1 MSQFPGA
8 PEEVVPPCLCTS
20 FKVSV
25 LLKVH
30 RLRLSKYIHEREQLH
45 SKDRIWTM
53 MCEVWGVNRSK
64 V

>member
-45 SKDRIWTM
+45 SKDRI
-53 MCEVWGVNRSK
+53 
-64 V
+64 